1 MIIFNLQMDQSPSE
15 KLYMLN
21 YIWLGLLFL
30 GIGTAL
36 TLDVVNQSNNRYRNG
51 DAVEVS
57 VSFDSAS
64 AASTKPFDA
73 LLKISSNTFEK
84 FYGSVQNDEINQKV
98 KLIYN
103 GKDKSYS
110 VYFIVDDKSPAIW
123 SEMAK
128 VSGKEDDL
136 SGKLFLKNKTGA
148 NSFGAKLILEKIS
161 FAKMKD
167 VTNAA
172 IDYAG
177 KAVNIALGLIGIM
190 ALWLG
195 IMKIAE
201 QSGLISI
208 IARSVKPVTK
218 FLFPDVPHDH
228 PAMGSMIMN
237 ISANMLGL
245 GNAATPFGLKAME
258 ELEKLNP
265 EKGTAT
271 NAMCTFL
278 AINTAGLTL
287 IPATAIAVRAAA
299 GSSDPTII
307 IGTSIFGASC
317 ATIVGIF
324 SAKILEKFPMSFS
337 DLVNYLKS
345 KWKFFVSLFSIA
357 FVIVLLAVSGL
368 SSKLFS
374 NLGFINADGLK
385 TFIQIISTLAIP
397 LIIISF
403 VLFGVLKKVKIY
415 EVFVEGA
422 KEGFNV
428 ALRIIPYLVAML
440 VAIGIFRAGGAM
452 EFLMIILSPATN
464 LIGFPP
470 EALPM
475 ALMRPLSGSGS
486 LGIMSEVMSI
496 HGPDSFIGIL
506 VSTIMGSTETTF
518 YVLALYFGSVSIK
531 RTRHAVAVGI
541 LADIAGILGALFIVK
556 LLFN

>member
-1 MIIFNLQMDQSPSE
+1 
-15 KLYMLN
+15 MLN

-36 TLDVVNQSNNRYRNG
+36 TLDVSNQSNNRYRNG
-51 DAVEVS
+51 EPIEVV
-57 VSFDSAS
+57 VSFDSVFVKS
-64 AASTKPFDA
+64 SKPFDA
-73 LLKISSNTFEK
+73 VLEIASTIFGK
-84 FYGSVQNDEINQKV
+84 FYGTLQKDEINQKV
-98 KLIYN
+98 KLNYSE
-103 GKDKSYS
+103 KDKSYS
-110 VYFIVDDKSPAIW
+110 VYFVVEEKSPAIW
-123 SEMAK
+123 KEMAK
-128 VSGKEDDL
+128 VSGQENDL
-136 SGKLFLKNKTGA
+136 SGKLFLMNKAGT
-148 NSFGAKLILEKIS
+148 NSFNSRLTLERIS
-161 FAKMKD
+161 FAKMKE
-167 VTNAA
+167 VTNSA

-177 KAVNIALGLIGIM
+177 KAVNIAIGLIGIM

-201 QSGLISI
+201 QAGLISI
-208 IARSVKPVTK
+208 IAKSVKPITK

-278 AINTAGLTL
+278 AVNTAGLTL

-307 IGTSIFGASC
+307 IGTSIFGATC
-317 ATIVGIF
+317 ATIVGIL
-324 SAKILEKFPMSFS
+324 SAKILEKFPMSLS
-337 DLVNYLKS
+337 DSIRYLKS
-345 KWKFFVSLFSIA
+345 SWKFFAFLFSIA
-357 FVIVLLAVSGL
+357 LIIVLLAATGIL
-368 SSKLFS
+368 SKLFS
-374 NLGFINADGLK
+374 NLGFINAEGLK
-385 TFIQIISTLAIP
+385 TVIQIISTLAIP

-403 VLFGVLKKVKIY
+403 VLFGVFKKIKIY

-464 LIGFPP
+464 LIGFPA

-486 LGIMSEVMSI
+486 IGIMSEVISV
-496 HGPDSFIGIL
+496 HGPDSFLGIL

-531 RTRHAVAVGI
+531 RTRHAVAAGI
-541 LADIAGILGALFIVK
+541 LADIAGILAALFIVK
-556 LLFN
+556 LLFG

>member
-1 MIIFNLQMDQSPSE
+1 
-15 KLYMLN
+15 MLN

-36 TLDVVNQSNNRYRNG
+36 TLDVSNQSNNRYRNG
-51 DAVEVS
+51 ELIEVV
-57 VSFDSAS
+57 VSFDSAFVKS
-64 AASTKPFDA
+64 NKPFDTVLEIA
-73 LLKISSNTFEK
+73 STTFGK
-84 FYGSVQNDEINQKV
+84 FYGTFQKDEINQKV
-98 KLIYN
+98 KLNYSE
-103 GKDKSYS
+103 KDKSYS
-110 VYFIVDDKSPAIW
+110 VYFVVEDNSPAIW
-123 SEMAK
+123 KEMAK
-128 VSGKEDDL
+128 VSGQENDL
-136 SGKLFLKNKTGA
+136 SGKLFLINKAGT
-148 NSFGAKLILEKIS
+148 NSFNSRLTLEKIS
-161 FAKMKD
+161 FAKMKE
-167 VTNAA
+167 VTNSA

-177 KAVNIALGLIGIM
+177 KAVNIAIGLIGIM

-201 QSGLISI
+201 QAGLISI
-208 IARSVKPVTK
+208 IAKSVKPITK

-278 AINTAGLTL
+278 AVNTAGLTL
-287 IPATAIAVRAAA
+287 IPATAIAIRAAA

-307 IGTSIFGASC
+307 IGTSIFGATC
-317 ATIVGIF
+317 ATIVGIL

-337 DLVNYLKS
+337 DSIRYLKS
-345 KWKFFVSLFSIA
+345 SWKFFAFLFSIA
-357 FVIVLLAVSGL
+357 LIIVLLASTGVL
-368 SSKLFS
+368 SKLFS
-374 NLGFINADGLK
+374 NLGFINAEGLK
-385 TFIQIISTLAIP
+385 TVIQIISTLAIP

-403 VLFGVLKKVKIY
+403 VLFGFFKKVKIY

-464 LIGFPP
+464 LIGFPA

-486 LGIMSEVMSI
+486 IGIMSEVISV
-496 HGPDSFIGIL
+496 HGPDSFLGIL

-531 RTRHAVAVGI
+531 RTRHAVAAGI
-541 LADIAGILGALFIVK
+541 LADIAGILAALFIVK
-556 LLFN
+556 LLFG